1 MNSIYSIIIN
11 RNILYVEYINF
22 ITIIN
27 TIKGKDMAWTDDR
40 VKILKKLWS
49 EGLSAS
55 QIANKIGDVTRNAV
69 IGKVHRLG
77 LEGRAK
83 SIRSSDLSVS
93 QLKSNVVSVTYSGN
107 LALKA
112 IIDPINDVISVGQ
125 SITQG
130 FEAVQISPGEHVTI
144 LTLNENRC
152 KWPIGDPSDA
162 DFPFCGHEPKSKA
175 PYCTEHSKVAF
186 KPLRLRK

>member
-1 MNSIYSIIIN
+1 
-11 RNILYVEYINF
+11 
-22 ITIIN
+22 
-27 TIKGKDMAWTDDR
+27 MAWTDGK
-40 VKILKKLWS
+40 VKTLKKLWS

-55 QIANKIGDVTRNAV
+55 QIANRIGDVTRNAV

-83 SIRSSDLSVS
+83 SIRTNGLSSVG

-112 IIDPINDVISVGQ
+112 IIDPISDLMPVVQ
-125 SITQG
+125 PETQG
-130 FEAVQISPGEHVTI
+130 FSAVQISPGEHVTI

-152 KWPIGDPSDA
+152 KWPIGDPGDT
-162 DFPFCGHEPKSKA
+162 DFHFCGHEPKNKT
-175 PYCTEHSKVAF
+175 PYCSEHAKVAF
-186 KPLRLRK
+186 KPLRFRKK

>member
-1 MNSIYSIIIN
+1 
-11 RNILYVEYINF
+11 
-22 ITIIN
+22 
-27 TIKGKDMAWTDDR
+27 MAWTDDK

-55 QIANKIGDVTRNAV
+55 QIANRIGDVTRNAV

-77 LEGRAK
+77 LESRAK

-93 QLKSNVVSVTYSGN
+93 QLKSSVVSVTYSGN

-162 DFPFCGHEPKSKA
+162 DFHFCGHEPKSKA

>member
-1 MNSIYSIIIN
+1 MIN
-11 RNILYVEYINF
+11 RNILYIEYFHF
-22 ITIIN
+22 ITN
-27 TIKGKDMAWTDDR
+27 TIKEKKMAWTDDK

-55 QIANKIGDVTRNAV
+55 QIANRIGDVTRNAV

-83 SIRSSDLSVS
+83 SVRSSDLSVS
-93 QLKSNVVSVTYSGN
+93 QLKSSVVSVTYSGN

-112 IIDPINDVISVGQ
+112 IIDPINDMISVAP
-125 SITQG
+125 SETQG

-152 KWPIGDPSDA
+152 KWPIGDPNDI
-162 DFPFCGHEPKSKA
+162 DFHFCGHEPQSKA
-175 PYCTEHSKVAF
+175 PYCVEHAKVAF
-186 KPLRLRK
+186 KPLRVRK